1 MAESNQ
7 QIKRGKSL
15 KSSFLFFFSVLLVL
29 LIFSES
35 FITINSFINYLDQ
48 KKSLHTIQ
56 LTSEL
61 MLGTI
66 ELSLERSVSQ
76 AALHIQD
83 PVNSEFRKL
92 LDRQRDLGNPRIQYV
107 IDHTDLPIVR
117 DRLKDVMTRL
127 DKIRTDIDRN
137 LSLPLN
143 QRDESIVNNIHV
155 FFPQTIEDARSV
167 SNLLKG
173 NHTYLDKEIQAL
185 ESLQSFAW
193 EAREFGGRER
203 TYLAIAVYNRKDFNA
218 EILGRM
224 ETLDGHAL
232 YAKRMIDS
240 LFSIYEYSDALSED
254 YKKMNS
260 LYYSDYYR
268 NKELLKNQIRRGEF
282 KENFGTFFQSSSEAL
297 DSIVQLVRSSAKEL
311 VPVQERIVRNAM
323 IQFITSLV
331 ITIIALGIGFFSI
344 RYSTKTLINR
354 ITEASQVLKKL
365 AAGDKSSDIQL
376 HGLQAVEIADLMEAA
391 RTFRKNMLELE
402 ELISDQSSAVNQT
415 TTTMVS
421 LEKSSRRTAEEA
433 QEGAKKSLVALNV
446 AQDGEKMGEKM
457 NLVQDQIE
465 RVVDQMAQKIE
476 VLGEQTSDIS
486 TIVSLVGE
494 LANQTNMLAL
504 NAAVEAARAG
514 EFGKG
519 FSVVA
524 SEIRKLADESRNSAA
539 RIQSI
544 LSEIKSSS
552 QDAIQLS
559 RKGKQFVEEGSTIVS
574 QTTSKFKDV
583 SQTSR
588 FVSETIETIALNLKE
603 QSRAYGEITSAM
615 NSLNEKTNRFIQNQD
630 FEHNRK

>member
-1 MAESNQ
+1 MVDSNQ
-7 QIKRGKSL
+7 MIKRGKSL
-15 KSSFLFFFSVLLVL
+15 RSSFLFFFSVLLIL
-29 LIFSES
+29 LLVSEL
-35 FITINSFINYLDQ
+35 FITVKSLLNYLDQ
-48 KKSLHTIQ
+48 KKSLHSIQ

-76 AALHIQD
+76 AALHIQE
-83 PVNSEFRKL
+83 PVNNDFRKL
-92 LDRQRDLGNPRIQYV
+92 LDRQRDLGNPRIEFV
-107 IDHTDLPIVR
+107 INNTDQPIVKEK
-117 DRLKDVMTRL
+117 LKDILLRL
-127 DKIRTDIDRN
+127 DKIRSDIDKN

-143 QRDESIVNNIHV
+143 QRDERIVKNIHL

-173 NHTYLDKEIQAL
+173 SHTNLDPDIQAL

-203 TYLAIAVYNRKDFNA
+203 TYLAIAVYNRSEFNA

-224 ETLDGHAL
+224 ETLDSHL
-232 YAKRMIDS
+232 MYAKKMIDS
-240 LFSIYEYSDALSED
+240 LFTIQKFPESIVDD

-260 LYYSDYYR
+260 FYFTDYYK
-268 NKELLKNQIRRGEF
+268 NKEELKTQISRREF
-282 KENFGTFFQSSSEAL
+282 KEDFNHFFQYSSDAL
-297 DSIVQLVRSSAKEL
+297 DSIVQLVRSSAVEL
-311 VPVQERIVRNAM
+311 VPAQERIVRNALL
-323 IQFITSLV
+323 QFIISF
-331 ITIIALGIGFFSI
+331 IFTIVAIGIGFISI
-344 RYSTKTLINR
+344 RYSTKTLIDR
-354 ITEASQVLKKL
+354 ITEASQVLKQL
-365 AAGDKSSDIQL
+365 ASGDKSRDIQTTEV
-376 HGLQAVEIADLMEAA
+376 QAIEIADLMEAA
-391 RTFRKNMLELE
+391 RTFRKTMLELE
-402 ELISDQSSAVNQT
+402 DLISDQSAAVNQT

-421 LEKSSRRTAEEA
+421 LEKSSRRTAEDA
-433 QEGAKKSLVALNV
+433 QEGAKKSQTALNV
-446 AQDGEKMGEKM
+446 AEDGEKMGDKM
-457 NLVQDQIE
+457 NQVQTKVE
-465 RVVDQMAQKIE
+465 EVVDQMARKIE
-476 VLGEQTSDIS
+476 LLGEQTGDIS

-544 LSEIKSSS
+544 LSEIKESS
-552 QDAIQLS
+552 QEAIKLS
-559 RKGKQFVEEGSTIVS
+559 RNGKQFVDEGTVIVNQTTAKFKEVS
-574 QTTSKFKDV
+574 QTA
-583 SQTSR
+583 R

-615 NSLNEKTNRFIQNQD
+615 NSLNDKTNRFIQNQ
-630 FEHNRK
+630 